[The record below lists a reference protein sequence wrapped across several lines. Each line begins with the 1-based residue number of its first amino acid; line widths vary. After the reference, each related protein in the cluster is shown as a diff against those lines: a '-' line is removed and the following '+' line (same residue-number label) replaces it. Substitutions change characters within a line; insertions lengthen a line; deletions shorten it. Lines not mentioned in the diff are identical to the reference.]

1 MIEATLR
8 FKTDE
13 DKQEFMGQL
22 SDGWGENWVSLD
34 WGHPNVSFEE
44 ATVFD
49 VEVFDVRDEMFGG
62 YSEEDEYE

>member
-1 MIEATLR
+1 
-8 FKTDE
+8 
-13 DKQEFMGQL
+13 MGQL

-34 WGHPNVSFEE
+34 WGHPDVSFEE

-49 VEVFDVRDEMFGG
+49 AEVHDTFDAYGAH

>member
-1 MIEATLR
+1 MIEVTLR

-49 VEVFDVRDEMFGG
+49 VEVHDTFDAYGAH